1 MSAARGTAL
10 AAAVLLATA
19 GASSA
24 QSLEQ
29 RVLAVKNGSV
39 RLSYATRPG
48 VCGNGDHGVSVRSHD
63 DEKDGWRSDCEEGP
77 ARLTIHMSGGEV
89 VDVNTRVGGHWL
101 PKDGV
106 TDLGTVPARDAAT
119 MLLALARRGGRGADE
134 AIFPAMIA
142 DSVPDVWK
150 ELVALARTPNVR
162 TDVRKS
168 AVFWVGQAAADAAT
182 KDLKALVGDEALESE
197 VRESAVFALSQ
208 RPTDQAVPAL
218 MEVART
224 NRDPK
229 LRRSAIFW
237 LGQTDDPRALA
248 YFEEV
253 LTKP

>member
-1 MSAARGTAL
+1 M
-10 AAAVLLATA
+10 
-19 GASSA
+19 
-24 QSLEQ
+24 
-29 RVLAVKNGSV
+29 
-39 RLSYATRPG
+39 
-48 VCGNGDHGVSVRSHD
+48 
-63 DEKDGWRSDCEEGP
+63 
-77 ARLTIHMSGGEV
+77 
-89 VDVNTRVGGHWL
+89 
-101 PKDGV
+101 
-106 TDLGTVPARDAAT
+106 
-119 MLLALARRGGRGADE
+119 
-134 AIFPAMIA
+134 
-142 DSVPDVWK
+142 
-150 ELVALARTPNVR
+150 ALARTPNVR